1 MTEQIKNLIL
11 ALEKNNIDVI
21 FAETKQDVQNAV
33 RSILP
38 EGCNIAAGGSVSVVE
53 SGVWDIIK
61 EPKYCFMD
69 RNREGI
75 TPEERLDV
83 FRKTVGCDYYFCS
96 ANAVTQKGELINVDG
111 FGNRVASIAFGPQKV
126 IAIVGIN
133 KIVKD
138 VTEGLLRIKQVA
150 APKNA
155 VRLKIDL
162 PCAKLGHCIS
172 LEKCDNPDF
181 TDGCNHQRR
190 ICASYLISGR
200 QQVKGRITVILCN
213 EELGY

>member
-1 MTEQIKNLIL
+1 MTEQIKNVIS

-21 FAETKQDVQNAV
+21 FAETKEDIKKYVTE
-33 RSILP
+33 ILP
-38 EGCNIAAGGSVSVVE
+38 KGCVIAAGGSVSVVE

-61 EPKYCFMD
+61 SDDYFFMD

-75 TPEERLDV
+75 TPDERLEV

-96 ANAVTQKGELINVDG
+96 ANAITEKGELINVDG
-111 FGNRVASIAFGPQKV
+111 FGNRVASIAFGPQKI
-126 IAIVGIN
+126 IAVAGIN

-138 VTEGLLRIKQVA
+138 VKAGLLRIKQVA

-155 VRLKIDL
+155 LRLKIDL

-172 LEKCDNPDF
+172 LESNPDPDF

-200 QQVKGRITVILCN
+200 QQVKGRITVILCG

>member
-1 MTEQIKNLIL
+1 MTEKINEVIA
-11 ALEKNNIDVI
+11 ALQKNNIDAV
-21 FAETKQDVQNAV
+21 FAPTKEDVKNIV
-33 RSILP
+33 KEILP
-38 EGCNIAAGGSVSVVE
+38 LGCNIAAGGSVSVVE
-53 SGVWDIIK
+53 CGVWDMIK
-61 EPKYCFMD
+61 SDDYRFMD

-75 TPEERLDV
+75 TPDERLDV

-96 ANAVTQKGELINVDG
+96 ANAITEKGELINVDG
-111 FGNRVASIAFGPQKV
+111 FGNRVASIAFGPEKI
-126 IAIVGIN
+126 IAVVGVN

-138 VTEGLLRIKQVA
+138 VAEGLLRVKRIA

-162 PCAKLGHCIS
+162 PCAKLGHCIA

-181 TDGCNHQRR
+181 TAGCNHERR
-190 ICASYLISGR
+190 ICSSYLISGR
-200 QQVKGRITVILCN
+200 QQKKGRITVILCG